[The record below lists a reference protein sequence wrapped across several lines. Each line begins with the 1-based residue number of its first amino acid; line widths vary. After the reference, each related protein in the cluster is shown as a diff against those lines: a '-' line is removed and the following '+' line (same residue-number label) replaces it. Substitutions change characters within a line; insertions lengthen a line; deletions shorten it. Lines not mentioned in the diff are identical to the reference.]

1 MAEQAIE
8 KSSSEAETKK
18 KKDDL
23 TDPEFF
29 SCVLQ
34 PSPANSDADYIG
46 IRRLLLIARLNL
58 VFFDASPLVSTMAP
72 FKEWARLLRS
82 RSYDPFL
89 ENRSGSFDE
98 SHFVQDR
105 LMPSLFSKDPR
116 HKIRAKDWGK
126 LVTRADSSRRKQHGR
141 WISSPGPLSLSFEMD
156 SWSPIRDLR
165 SGSQALSHGPS
176 FSSKASNASDGDHPR
191 RKAEPRYSFV
201 GMHCIFDQCKA
212 MVTVV
217 KFGQMSSDLL
227 AYGASD
233 GTLTVCTDLRSGS
246 QALSHSPSFS
256 SKASNASDGDHPR
269 RKAEPGYSYV
279 GMHCIFD
286 QCKAMVTVVKFGQ
299 MSSDLLA
306 YGASDCTLTVCTVSD
321 PPAVL
326 NQLIGHSKD
335 VTDFDFTLNNQYI
348 ASSSM
353 DKTVRIWEISKCL
366 CIRVI
371 YGVSPQLCIRF
382 HLVFN
387 FSTGRVINKT
397 VFDNEV
403 TAMDHDHTGL
413 LIFCGDAQG
422 CVYTVSVNSHT
433 GVLSRSHRN
442 RNGSKLKS
450 PVTTVH
456 VSLEVQGYLTLR
468 CSLKLAPRL
477 HSIRAS
483 FCPLLSLEKGEFIG
497 FTGRVIN
504 KTVFDNE
511 VTAMDHDH
519 TGELIFCGDAQGCVY
534 TVSMNSHTGVLS
546 RSHRN
551 QNGSER
557 KSPVTTVQVS
567 LEIQGYLTLRCSLKL
582 APRLHSIR
590 ASFCPLLSLEK
601 GEFIVVGSKDA
612 NVYFYYLTRPRHAC
626 VNKLQGLGYPII
638 GIAWNHGENLLASSD
653 FGGTV
658 IIWKR
663 TKTGWE
669 RIIFGGSET
678 RVQLTLNKE
687 ESVFKMVLTHVN
699 MRQSGKAALSPKTYG

>member
-34 PSPANSDADYIG
+34 PSPADSDADYIG
-46 IRRLLLIARLNL
+46 IRRLLLHRRAQSGVLRRKDWRCNGKGYGNL
-58 VFFDASPLVSTMAP
+58 LVDASVGDGYHLQVHSL
-72 FKEWARLLRS
+72 FLLRWTAGV
-82 RSYDPFL
+82 L
-89 ENRSGSFDE
+89 SG
-98 SHFVQDR
+98 
-105 LMPSLFSKDPR
+105 
-116 HKIRAKDWGK
+116 
-126 LVTRADSSRRKQHGR
+126 
-141 WISSPGPLSLSFEMD
+141 
-156 SWSPIRDLR
+156 
-165 SGSQALSHGPS
+165 

-191 RKAEPRYSFV
+191 RKAEPGYSFV

-233 GTLTVCTDLRSGS
+233 GTLTVCT
-246 QALSHSPSFS
+246 
-256 SKASNASDGDHPR
+256 
-269 RKAEPGYSYV
+269 
-279 GMHCIFD
+279 
-286 QCKAMVTVVKFGQ
+286 
-299 MSSDLLA
+299 
-306 YGASDCTLTVCTVSD
+306 VSD

-326 NQLIGHSKD
+326 NQLIGHSKMSQAGL
-335 VTDFDFTLNNQYI
+335 TDFDFTSNNQYI

-353 DKTVRIWEISKCL
+353 DKTVRIWEISKGL
-366 CIRVI
+366 CIRVNNNFLSVGNANKEI
-371 YGVSPQLCIRF
+371 T
-382 HLVFN
+382 VFN

-403 TAMDHDHTGL
+403 TAMDHDHTGQ

-433 GVLSRSHRN
+433 VPVSSQSEWKQAEISCLSCEALMR
-442 RNGSKLKS
+442 KL
-450 PVTTVH
+450 H
-456 VSLEVQGYLTLR
+456 FG
-468 CSLKLAPRL
+468 
-477 HSIRAS
+477 
-483 FCPLLSLEKGEFIG
+483 
-497 FTGRVIN
+497 
-504 KTVFDNE
+504 
-511 VTAMDHDH
+511 
-519 TGELIFCGDAQGCVY
+519 FCG
-534 TVSMNSHTGVLS
+534 
-546 RSHRN
+546 
-551 QNGSER
+551 
-557 KSPVTTVQVS
+557 VS

-601 GEFIVVGSKDA
+601 GEFIVVGSEDA

-626 VNKLQGLGYPII
+626 VNKLQGHGYPII

-663 TKTGWE
+663 AKTG
-669 RIIFGGSET
+669 
-678 RVQLTLNKE
+678 
-687 ESVFKMVLTHVN
+687 
-699 MRQSGKAALSPKTYG
+699 